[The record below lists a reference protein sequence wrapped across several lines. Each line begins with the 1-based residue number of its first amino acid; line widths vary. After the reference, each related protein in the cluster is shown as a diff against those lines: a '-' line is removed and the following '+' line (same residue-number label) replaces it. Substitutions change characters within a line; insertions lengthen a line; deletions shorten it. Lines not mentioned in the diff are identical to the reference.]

1 MAEPRR
7 SRPHMPGY
15 GISAHDDGLQ
25 SWSRFEDRAAQSRN
39 YWIVTVGDDGRPH
52 VMPVWG
58 LWLDGRVY
66 FSTDPSSRKGRNLRA
81 RPDVV
86 VHLESGDDVVIIE
99 GAVEPV
105 TDEAAIARFVEAY
118 DAKYRFR
125 PDPGNP
131 AHGVYSVRPR
141 RGFSWLEQDYPKTA
155 TRWRWD

>member
-1 MAEPRR
+1 
-7 SRPHMPGY
+7 MPGY
-15 GISAHDDGLQ
+15 GIKSDTTDLQ
-25 SWSRFEDRAAQSRN
+25 SWSRFEERAAVSRN
-39 YWIVTVGDDGRPH
+39 YWIATVGDDGRPH

-99 GAVEPV
+99 GVAEAV
-105 TDEAAIARFVEAY
+105 TDAMTLARFADAY
-118 DAKYRFR
+118 DAKYQFR
-125 PDPGNP
+125 PEPGNP

-141 RGFSWLEQDYPKTA
+141 RGFSWLEKNFPGTA
-155 TRWRWD
+155 TRWRWSDG